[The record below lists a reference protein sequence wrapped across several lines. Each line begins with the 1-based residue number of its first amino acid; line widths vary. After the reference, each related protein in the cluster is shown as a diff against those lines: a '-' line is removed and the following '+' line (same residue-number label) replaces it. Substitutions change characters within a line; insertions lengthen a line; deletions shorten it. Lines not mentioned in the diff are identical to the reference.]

1 MAASVLAALFGA
13 GALKLGMALEMA
25 STPVKAE
32 LPDENAFSSRN
43 RLIPATGVPI
53 GVWSSAGTS
62 PDTTRNRPSP
72 SIIKIARTNRYTG

>member
-53 GVWSSAGTS
+53 GV
-62 PDTTRNRPSP
+62 
-72 SIIKIARTNRYTG
+72 